1 MSNVDVLVIVDVDG
15 ALGSGLGNNVYLVDT
30 NKYVGVGS
38 SLEGQSELHTA
49 CVDGDTIT
57 WHVAPVSPS
66 SQIEITAFTGQMVDD
81 KQCTPQKFTDLNG
94 PFWQGRV
101 ESQGVASTQ
110 QYSVTM
116 KAPGSPPMS
125 FDPFLVI
132 SNP

>member
-1 MSNVDVLVIVDVDG
+1 MSNVDVLIIVDVDG
-15 ALGSGLGNNVYLVDT
+15 ALANGLGDNVYLVDT
-30 NKYVGVGS
+30 HKHVGS
-38 SLEGQSELHTA
+38 GQEGQSELQTA

-81 KQCTPQKFTDLNG
+81 HQCTPQKFNDLNG

-116 KAPGSPPMS
+116 TAAGSPPMS

-132 SNP
+132 STP